1 MEEKQESKIVEVNGV
16 KMELDYR
23 TAKMSVVD
31 TFKVG
36 DSVKLLKNESY
47 SAPSVKFGVI
57 VGFEEFK
64 SLPTIVVLYLDFNEM
79 KYAYINK
86 DSKNE
91 IIKSQEHDLASEK
104 NWILDRMKS
113 KIEKAEVELANEKRN
128 YKLFMEQFGKFFE
141 NKEDQEEAI

>member
-1 MEEKQESKIVEVNGV
+1 MEQKEESKIVEVNGV

-36 DSVKLLKNESY
+36 DSVKLLKNETY
-47 SAPSVKFGVI
+47 GTPTVKFGVI

-64 SLPTIVVLYLDFNEM
+64 SLPTIVVLYLEYSEM

-91 IIKSQEHDLASEK
+91 IIKSQEHDLVSEK

-141 NKEDQEEAI
+141 NKEEKENVV